1 MKGFFSTSV
10 FALFLMGIS
19 VNAQDGAP
27 DAKQDVRNVVATKK
41 LKELQNVEVL
51 YVKGMT

>member
-1 MKGFFSTSV
+1 MKGYFSTSV
-10 FALFLMGIS
+10 FALFLAGVS

-27 DAKQDVRNVVATKK
+27 DAKQEVRDVAVTKK
-41 LKELQNVEVL
+41 LKEFQNVDVL

>member
-1 MKGFFSTSV
+1 MKGLFIASV
-10 FALFLMGIS
+10 FVLFLTDVS

-27 DAKQDVRNVVATKK
+27 DAKQDVRNVAVTKK